1 MSLEYLVN
9 VITYLEANAD
19 CFFLATRRRFLLEDV
34 TDVFLGRL
42 PVNAVAEALGATPLA
57 AVSSTDWVL
66 GTSLMRSLRR
76 EQSRRY

>member
-1 MSLEYLVN
+1 MSSEYLVN

-19 CFFLATRRRFLLEDV
+19 CFFLATRRRLLLEDV

-42 PVNAVAEALGATPLA
+42 PVNAVAETLGATPLA

-66 GTSLMRSLRR
+66 GTSLMWSLRR
-76 EQSRRY
+76 EQSRRS